1 MGIELIVER
10 LTHQKLY
17 RLPDSIANL
26 SCGITS
32 QLSGLFLK
40 IFAIGAYQFLFEH
53 FAFFTLERTWFYW
66 LMLFLLADMA
76 YYWAHRMSHEINLFW
91 GGHVV
96 HHQSE
101 EYNLSVALR
110 QSSLQVVWTFAFS
123 LPLAFI
129 GFNTFDFALMS
140 AFITL
145 YQFWIHT
152 ETINKMGWFEYIFNT
167 PSHHR
172 VHHGRDPKYIDKNHA
187 GTLIIWDKLFGT
199 FQEEEE
205 RPTYGI
211 TKPLNSWNPIW
222 ANISH
227 YIEMSKDIKQIPKWS
242 DRIKYLFKKPGW
254 LPDYMGGYRAAP
266 HVDKAAYKKYDTPAP
281 IMLNYYVLFQYVL
294 CLVATALF
302 LFNSGKFTLGEK
314 AFITMLISL
323 AVVNCGVLFEN
334 RKWVVW
340 SEWLRIILYPA
351 LLIAFTY
358 VLNLSWW
365 CYVVAII
372 YFVISFTWFYAITK
386 KHATVQLA

>member
-1 MGIELIVER
+1 
-10 LTHQKLY
+10 
-17 RLPDSIANL
+17 
-26 SCGITS
+26 
-32 QLSGLFLK
+32 
-40 IFAIGAYQFLFEH
+40 
-53 FAFFTLERTWFYW
+53 
-66 LMLFLLADMA
+66 
-76 YYWAHRMSHEINLFW
+76 
-91 GGHVV
+91 
-96 HHQSE
+96 
-101 EYNLSVALR
+101 
-110 QSSLQVVWTFAFS
+110 
-123 LPLAFI
+123 
-129 GFNTFDFALMS
+129 
-140 AFITL
+140 
-145 YQFWIHT
+145 
-152 ETINKMGWFEYIFNT
+152 EYIFNT

-227 YIEMSKDIKQIPKWS
+227 YSEMSKDIKQIPKWS

-372 YFVISFTWFYAITK
+372 YFVISFTWFYATTK